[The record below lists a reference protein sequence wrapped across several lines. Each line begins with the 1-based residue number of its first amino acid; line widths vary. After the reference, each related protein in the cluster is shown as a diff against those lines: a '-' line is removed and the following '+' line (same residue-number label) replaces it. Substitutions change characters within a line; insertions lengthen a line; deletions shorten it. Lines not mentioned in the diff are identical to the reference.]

1 MSDSS
6 ITIYH
11 NPRCSKSR
19 QTLELIRAAGT
30 EPIVVEYL
38 KNPPSSEELDE
49 LLRKLDLEPLGLMR
63 QKEAIFQEMDL
74 ADKDLARDEVIDMM
88 IENPVLIERP
98 IVVRGCKAVIGRP
111 PENVQEL
118 L

>member
-1 MSDSS
+1 
-6 ITIYH
+6 
-11 NPRCSKSR
+11 
-19 QTLELIRAAGT
+19 
-30 EPIVVEYL
+30 
-38 KNPPSSEELDE
+38 
-49 LLRKLDLEPLGLMR
+49 
-63 QKEAIFQEMDL
+63 MDL
-74 ADKDLARDEVIDMM
+74 ADKDLARDEVIDVM

>member
-19 QTLELIRAAGT
+19 RTLELIRAAGT

-38 KNPPSSEELDE
+38 KNPPSSGELDE
-49 LLRKLDLEPLGLMR
+49 LLGKLDLEPLELMR
-63 QKEAIFQEMDL
+63 QKEAIFREMDL
-74 ADKDLARDEVIDMM
+74 ADKDLARGEAIDLMA
-88 IENPVLIERP
+88 ENPVLIERP
-98 IVVRGCKAVIGRP
+98 IVVRGCKAIIGRP